1 MSLSESASKDWP
13 SVVVAVLGAYA
24 VASPFIFENTSI
36 GTTFANLFAGLL
48 LVAYGGYDVY
58 QKQIW
63 GQRLARYWAI
73 LALGVWLIGS
83 PFLLISEPVIRNGN
97 IAVGVLVI
105 VFGGYQL
112 FRKTD
117 REMEIDPV

>member
-1 MSLSESASKDWP
+1 MSLSESAGKDWP
-13 SVVVAVLGAYA
+13 SVVVALLGAYA
-24 VASPFIFENTSI
+24 VVAPFIFENTSI

-73 LALGVWLIGS
+73 LALGAWLIVS
-83 PFLLISEPVIRNGN
+83 PYLLVSEPVIRNGN
-97 IAVGVLVI
+97 IVAGILVLVM
-105 VFGGYQL
+105 GGYQL
-112 FRKTD
+112 YRKTD
-117 REMEIDPV
+117 RDVDIDAV

>member
-1 MSLSESASKDWP
+1 
-13 SVVVAVLGAYA
+13 
-24 VASPFIFENTSI
+24 
-36 GTTFANLFAGLL
+36 
-48 LVAYGGYDVY
+48 
-58 QKQIW
+58 
-63 GQRLARYWAI
+63 
-73 LALGVWLIGS
+73 VWLIGS